1 MIVLILSK
9 EAIDL
14 KNLRFLFI
22 VTFIMFIAFGTL
34 NHAKATTEFTNTKIA
49 DSENE
54 FLIGSGL
61 EGYNFIRFSN
71 PVLEDYDGTTEV
83 LLGYYEPIIE
93 VNPSGAGSLDN
104 YREYDRWYVYDQGIT
119 QSWSY
124 LSNPYFIVSIAR
136 GMVYEKS
143 KEVSATISGTF
154 SNEIPSASLPAV
166 KSSFGFNTSGSTKI
180 TYKITLSGPD
190 AGYSSRDFYYKE
202 GRHTH
207 RVKIVQEHR
216 SNWDGVLWTK
226 TSYGSVG
233 KPAIQHY
240 SVDRR

>member
-1 MIVLILSK
+1 MG
-9 EAIDL
+9 
-14 KNLRFLFI
+14 NLRSLFI
-22 VTFIMFIAFGTL
+22 VTFLMFIVFGTSS
-34 NHAKATTEFTNTKIA
+34 HAKAAMDFVDGKIA
-49 DSENE
+49 DDEVE
-54 FLIGSGL
+54 FLMGSSL
-61 EGYNFIRFSN
+61 EGYNFIEFSN
-71 PVLEDYDGTTEV
+71 PITKDYDGTTEV

-93 VNPSGAGSLDN
+93 MNPDEVSPLDN

-143 KEVSATISGTF
+143 TEVSATISGTF
-154 SNEIPSASLPAV
+154 SSEIPNASLPAV
-166 KSSFGFNTSGSTKI
+166 KSSFGFNSSGSKKI
-180 TYKITLSGPD
+180 THKITLSGPD
-190 AGYSSRDFYYKE
+190 AGYSSRDFYYKQ

-207 RVKIVQEHR
+207 KVKIVQEHR

-226 TSYGSVG
+226 TFYGSVG